1 MSRGV
6 PSICACRQS
15 SDKAARFDIKPL
27 AASVFLH
34 GAVVAALSVAI
45 SAGLLYSRGD
55 ALTDALEV
63 ELVLMPDVVP
73 AVIEQK
79 ESLSGPHAKKAEEP
93 PEIFSEA
100 DAVQTEPVSSR
111 NAAQQ
116 AQPYRDT
123 AKGGILPYTYR
134 ERLMRHIER
143 YKYYPAVARRQGLE
157 GQAIVAFQIDRQGA
171 VGTVRVVKTSGHH
184 LLDHAAL
191 VTLQRASPLP
201 EPPETF
207 SSQDLAFR
215 LPVQYSLGK

>member
-116 AQPYRDT
+116 AQPTGTRRRAESCLTRIASVLCVILKDT
-123 AKGGILPYTYR
+123 NIIRRWRGGGGWKG
-134 ERLMRHIER
+134 
-143 YKYYPAVARRQGLE
+143 RR
-157 GQAIVAFQIDRQGA
+157 
-171 VGTVRVVKTSGHH
+171 
-184 LLDHAAL
+184 
-191 VTLQRASPLP
+191 
-201 EPPETF
+201 
-207 SSQDLAFR
+207 SSRFR
-215 LPVQYSLGK
+215 